1 MDLKFAL
8 RSLRKSPGFTALAIL
23 VMALGIGANTAVF
36 SVVNTVLLKPL
47 AYRDPDRIVTLRKI
61 WKKTGSISNSLSAPD
76 FHDFRDQSTSFEA
89 MAYYLGTGA
98 DGGTAVIVGNSA
110 EYVTVTSVTSEFFQV
125 FGVRPLIGRL
135 FSEDEQKPK
144 SAGAAVIS
152 NGYWRSHFSG
162 NANAIGRTV
171 RIYDKPLTIVGV
183 LPPGFQFPNNT
194 DIWFPANSIFD
205 ESHERS
211 SHSCRAI
218 GLLKP
223 SVSVDQAQA
232 QLSSIASALERQY
245 PTSNTD
251 KGVVVTRML
260 DTMVSNV
267 RLTLYVLLGAVGLVL
282 LIACANMANLLLAKS
297 TSRTREIA
305 IRAAVGASRGRIVKQ
320 LIIESL
326 VLAVA
331 AGIAGLI
338 LAVWGADAL
347 VLLAPANVPRLA
359 ETGLDRWVLAF
370 TFAIS
375 VVSSMLFGLVPAI
388 HASRVDLND
397 SLKQGASKSVVGGGS
412 GRIRSAL
419 VVAEIALSV
428 ILLTGAGLLIRSF
441 QALAN
446 AQIGYRTDRILVAST
461 DVAVSDDK
469 GLKRSVQF
477 ANDIMADIRALPGV
491 ISAGA
496 AASPPGSRRSDGSYW
511 IDTIPPRE
519 QLGITK
525 EQAIFSVIGPGMFD
539 TAGIPLKRGRD
550 FNDDDTTDAALVTV
564 VNEALVRES
573 FAGRD
578 PMGHFVYCGLDSWP
592 PKPMRI
598 VGVVGNVRQNGPERQ
613 SMPEIYVP
621 YQQHP
626 GWSTNLSL
634 LVRTSTDP
642 LGLTE
647 AVRRKVRERST
658 EVPVRF
664 TTMRANFDQS
674 VAAPRFRTLL
684 LGIFAALAVCLAMA
698 GVYGVMAYT
707 VGQRSNEIGLRMA
720 LGANSR
726 DVLRLVLGH
735 GLLLAAIGLAIG
747 LAGAVAATRL
757 LTSLLFEVKPT
768 DPITYAAVAVVLGVV
783 ALAACYIPARRAA
796 KVDPLVALRQE

>member
-8 RSLRKSPGFTALAIL
+8 RSLRKNPGFTALAII

-47 AYRDPDRIVTLRKI
+47 AYHDPDGIVTLRKI
-61 WKKTGSISNSLSAPD
+61 WKKEGTVSNSISGPDYHD
-76 FHDFRDQSTSFEA
+76 FHDQATSFEA
-89 MAYYLGTGA
+89 MAYYQGTGG
-98 DGGTAVIVGNSA
+98 DGGTAVLIGNSA
-110 EYVTVTSVTSEFFQV
+110 EYATATGVTSEFFQI
-125 FGVRPLIGRL
+125 FGVRALVGRL
-135 FSEDEQKPK
+135 FTEDELKPK
-144 SAGAAVIS
+144 SGGAAIIS
-152 NGYWRSHFSG
+152 NAYWRSHFGG
-162 NANAIGRTV
+162 NANAIGRTL
-171 RIYDKPLTIVGV
+171 RIYDKPLTVIGV
-183 LPPGFQFPNNT
+183 LPEGFRFPNNT
-194 DIWFPANSIFD
+194 DIWFPANSIFE
-205 ESHERS
+205 ESKERS
-211 SHSCRAI
+211 SHNYRVI
-218 GLLKP
+218 GRLKP
-223 SVSVDQAQA
+223 GVSVEQAQA
-232 QLSSIASALERQY
+232 QLSSIASGLEREY
-245 PTSNTD
+245 PNSNAD

-267 RLTLYVLLGAVGLVL
+267 RLTLYLLLGSVGLVL

-320 LIIESL
+320 LITESL

-338 LAVWGADAL
+338 VAVWGADAL
-347 VLLAPANVPRLA
+347 VALAPANVPRLA
-359 ETGLDRWVLAF
+359 ETGIDGWVLAF

-375 VVSSMLFGLVPAI
+375 VLSSMLFGLVPAI

-412 GRIRSAL
+412 GRMRSAL

-441 QALAN
+441 QALTN
-446 AQIGYRTDRILVAST
+446 TNIGYRPEKILVALT
-461 DVAVSDDK
+461 DVAVSDDQ
-469 GLKRSVQF
+469 GLKRSVRF
-477 ANDIMADIRALPGV
+477 ANDVVGDLRALPGV
-491 ISAGA
+491 TSAGA
-496 AASPPGSRRSDGSYW
+496 VAATPGSPRSDGTYW
-511 IDTIPPRE
+511 IDVLPPPDQLRITKDQAVFSVVGPGAFE
-519 QLGITK
+519 TLGI
-525 EQAIFSVIGPGMFD
+525 A
-539 TAGIPLKRGRD
+539 LKRGRD
-550 FNDDDTTDAALVTV
+550 FNDADTEEAAFSAVI
-564 VNEALVRES
+564 NEALVKAS
-573 FAGRD
+573 FPNRD
-578 PMGHFVYCGLDSWP
+578 PMGHYIYCGLDSM
-592 PKPMRI
+592 KPMRI
-598 VGVVGNVRQNGPERQ
+598 IGVVGNVRQYGPQRE
-613 SMPEIYVP
+613 SLPEIYMP

-634 LVRTSTDP
+634 LVRTSADP
-642 LGLTE
+642 LMLSE
-647 AVRRKVRERST
+647 AVRRKIRERST

-674 VAAPRFRTLL
+674 VAAPKFRTLL
-684 LGIFAALAVCLAMA
+684 LVIFAGLAVCLAMA

-707 VGQRSNEIGLRMA
+707 VGQRANEIGLRMA
-720 LGANSR
+720 LGASSS
-726 DVLRLVLGH
+726 DVLKLVLGQ

-747 LAGAVAATRL
+747 LAGAAAATRL

-768 DPITYAAVAVVLGVV
+768 DPLTYAAVALVLGVV

>member
-8 RSLRKSPGFTALAIL
+8 RSLRKNPGFTALAII

-47 AYRDPDRIVTLRKI
+47 AYRDPDGIVTLRKI
-61 WKKTGSISNSLSAPD
+61 WKKEGNISSSISGPD
-76 FHDFRDQSTSFEA
+76 FHDFHDQATNFEA
-89 MAYYLGTGA
+89 MAYYAGSGG
-98 DGGTAVIVGNSA
+98 DGGTAVLIGNSA
-110 EYVTVTSVTSEFFQV
+110 EYATVTSVTSEFFQI
-125 FGVRPLIGRL
+125 FGVRALVGRL
-135 FSEDEQKPK
+135 FTEDEQKPM
-144 SAGAAVIS
+144 SGGAAVIS
-152 NGYWRSHFSG
+152 NAYWRSHFG
-162 NANAIGRTV
+162 ANANAIGRTL
-171 RIYDKPLTIVGV
+171 RIYDKPLTIIGV
-183 LPPGFQFPNNT
+183 LPAGFRFPNNT
-194 DIWFPANSIFD
+194 DIWFPANSIFE
-205 ESHERS
+205 ESKERS
-211 SHSCRAI
+211 SHNYHVVGR
-218 GLLKP
+218 LKP
-223 SVSVDQAQA
+223 GVSVEQAQA
-232 QLSSIASALERQY
+232 QLSSIASGLEREY
-245 PTSNTD
+245 PNSNAD

-267 RLTLYVLLGAVGLVL
+267 RLTLYLLLGSVGLVL

-320 LIIESL
+320 LITESL

-338 LAVWGADAL
+338 VAVWGADAL
-347 VLLAPANVPRLA
+347 VALAPANVPRLA
-359 ETGLDRWVLAF
+359 ETGIDGWVLAF

-375 VVSSMLFGLVPAI
+375 VLSSMLFGLVPAI
-388 HASRVDLND
+388 HASRLDLND

-412 GRIRSAL
+412 GRMRSAL

-441 QALAN
+441 QALTN
-446 AQIGYRTDRILVAST
+446 TDIGYRPEKILVAMT

-477 ANDIMADIRALPGV
+477 ANDVVGDLRALPGV
-491 ISAGA
+491 TSVGA
-496 AASPPGSRRSDGSYW
+496 AAATPGSPRSDGTYW
-511 IDTIPPRE
+511 IDVLPPPDQLRITKDQAVFSVVGPGTFE
-519 QLGITK
+519 TLGIT
-525 EQAIFSVIGPGMFD
+525 
-539 TAGIPLKRGRD
+539 LKRGRD
-550 FNDDDTTDAALVTV
+550 FNDADTEETAFSAVI
-564 VNEALVRES
+564 NEALVKAS
-573 FAGRD
+573 FPDRD
-578 PMGHFVYCGLDSWP
+578 PMGHYIYCGLDSI
-592 PKPMRI
+592 KPMRI
-598 VGVVGNVRQNGPERQ
+598 IGVVGNVRQYGPQRESQ
-613 SMPEIYVP
+613 PEIYMP

-642 LGLTE
+642 LALSD
-647 AVRRKVRERST
+647 AVRRKIRERST

-674 VAAPRFRTLL
+674 VAAPKFRTLL
-684 LGIFAALAVCLAMA
+684 LVIFAGLAVCLAMA

-707 VGQRSNEIGLRMA
+707 VGQRANEIGLRMA
-720 LGANSR
+720 LGASSS
-726 DVLRLVLGH
+726 DVLRLVLGQ

-747 LAGAVAATRL
+747 LAGAAAATRL

-768 DPITYAAVAVVLGVV
+768 DPLTYAGVAALLAVV
-783 ALAACYIPARRAA
+783 ALAAGYIPARRAA